1 MSSLIKVAPTSEFE
15 DGRRIIVSHESGP
28 IGVVR
33 SGERYVAMAD
43 RCPHLAGPLSAGT
56 ITKTTVSD
64 APHEIELGY
73 ENGVVTCPW
82 HHWEFDLTDG
92 RCLTDKRLK
101 ATFYE
106 VVIQDD
112 WVHIRL

>member
-1 MSSLIKVAPTSEFE
+1 MSQVIKVAPAADFA
-15 DGRRIIVSHESGP
+15 DGERIVVNHEQGP

-33 SGERYVAMAD
+33 SGDRFVAMAD
-43 RCPHLAGPLSAGT
+43 RCPHLQAPLSAGT
-56 ITKTTVSD
+56 VTKTTVSD
-64 APHEIELGY
+64 TPHSISLGY

-101 ATFYE
+101 ATFYQ
-106 VVIQDD
+106 VVIRDD
-112 WVHIRL
+112 WVCVQL